1 MSYNTDH
8 FPICELSEDTMIEG
22 EFNGNFWRVNALW
35 FASVLEKS
43 LRLHCERR
51 NARQD

>member
-1 MSYNTDH
+1 MNCENT
-8 FPICELSEDTMIEG
+8 PVSGLPENLMIEG
-22 EFNGNFWRVNALW
+22 EFNGNYWKVNALW
-35 FASVLEKS
+35 FASILEKS

>member
-1 MSYNTDH
+1 MNCDSC
-8 FPICELSEDTMIEG
+8 PISDRPENLMIEG
-22 EFNGNFWRVNALW
+22 EFNGNYWKVNALW

-51 NARQD
+51 NVN

>member
-1 MSYNTDH
+1 MSCENT
-8 FPICELSEDTMIEG
+8 PVSALPENLMIEG
-22 EFNGNFWRVNALW
+22 EFNGSYWKVNVIW
-35 FASVLEKS
+35 FASILEKS